1 MVECGW
7 TEKKIRIFVRETLG
21 MVPIEGVRIRYGNA
35 EAVSEE
41 IFTTDEA
48 GIVEFCYPR
57 LSTVYV
63 SLQKTDYVF
72 STSLSKKEKG
82 EFESW
87 GASSEWVRAL
97 GMTTFLYGIKKPPE
111 LPPVEEVIEEVEE
124 VIEEVEEVIEKII
137 EEVCRT
143 EADPTVPAALSAYFP
158 ISIRNAR
165 WICDGKPEN
174 ITGTGIIRIKGSEVA
189 RIPIR
194 NGYGSP
200 INLGTIPEFKDLL
213 KELVG

>member
-7 TEKKIRIFVRETLG
+7 TEKKITLQITPPFGIFPPKPVSYAN
-21 MVPIEGVRIRYGNA
+21 VRYGKMIGVA
-35 EAVSEE
+35 EET
-41 IFTTDEA
+41 IKTDLTGKA
-48 GIVEFCYPR
+48 EFCYLRGFTP
-57 LSTVYV
+57 YV
-63 SLQKTDYVF
+63 SIQKTDYVF
-72 STSLSKKEKG
+72 SDRPITLLPTGQPSTEQ
-82 EFESW
+82 SW
-87 GASSEWVRAL
+87 GASSEWIKVP
-97 GMTTFLYGIKKPPE
+97 GLYKTIFSFKKPVE
-111 LPPVEEVIEEVEE
+111 LPPVEEVID
-124 VIEEVEEVIEKII
+124 EVEEVIEKII

-158 ISIRNAR
+158 ISIRNAK
-165 WICDGKPEN
+165 WICDGIPEN

-200 INLGTIPEFKDLL
+200 INLGTTPVFRDLL

>member
-1 MVECGW
+1 MVKCGW
-7 TEKKIRIFVRETLG
+7 TEKKIRIFVRGTLN

-41 IFTTDEA
+41 ILTTDEV

-97 GMTTFLYGIKKPPE
+97 GMTTFLYGIKKPLE
-111 LPPVEEVIEEVEE
+111 LPPVEEIIEEVEE
-124 VIEEVEEVIEKII
+124 VIEEVIEAVIEA
-137 EEVCRT
+137 VCKT

-165 WICDGKPEN
+165 WICDGIPEN
-174 ITGTGIIRIKGSEVA
+174 ITGTGIIRIKGSDVA
-189 RIPIR
+189 QIPIR